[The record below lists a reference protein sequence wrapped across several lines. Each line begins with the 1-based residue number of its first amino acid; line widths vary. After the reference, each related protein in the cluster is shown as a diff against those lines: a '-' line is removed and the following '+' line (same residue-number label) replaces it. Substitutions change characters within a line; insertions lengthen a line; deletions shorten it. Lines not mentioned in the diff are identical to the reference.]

1 MTPAERA
8 ATLDEMREIL
18 IGVAKLR
25 TTITYGELASLI
37 TTVGLHVRAPQY
49 YDLLRD
55 LCREEDAQERGFL
68 GALVVRKS
76 DGRPGQGFY
85 KIMAKHGRDCS
96 DPEAC
101 WQREVDLVYQVWGE
115 D

>member
-1 MTPAERA
+1 MTPAERE

-25 TTITYGELASLI
+25 TTISYSELTTLI

-55 LCREEDAQERGFL
+55 LCRQEEAAGRGFL

-85 KIMAKHGRDCS
+85 KLMAKFGRDCS

-101 WQREVDLVYQVWGE
+101 WQREVKQIYQTWG
-115 D
+115 DD